1 MKTKETKQSEQT
13 VRRKLSHLFG
23 ASMKALE
30 FLYFGKVKGVIVT
43 YEDFKPERELMNDI
57 ASALGP
63 EWKVVLKREYSD
75 FAIMNAMLQLY
86 KENKVS
92 IMWNQSG
99 DIQVARIR
107 VYVND
112 WMNTTLF

>member
-13 VRRKLSHLFG
+13 VRRNLSHLFG

-30 FLYFGKVKGVIVT
+30 FLYFIVT
-43 YEDFKPERELMNDI
+43 YEDFKPERELMNDV